1 MISKR
6 IYLNI
11 IVRIVLITVISV
23 ITGFLVANRT
33 NYFYPSSLFLLI
45 IILAINLIVYL
56 NTTNRR
62 IQFFFDA
69 VRNEDSNLSFPSDPR
84 NKSLKELYVSM
95 NNVSRQIQQ
104 LKIEN
109 RQQEQ
114 YFQTLIEHLA
124 IGIITFNKKGF
135 ILHANSPAKLLLSAD
150 ILTHIQQVE
159 RINRQLYQTIKT
171 IRPSERR
178 LVSMPSEKGEI
189 QLSIKASSL
198 KTRDEEL
205 TIVSIQ
211 DIKNELDEKEV
222 DSWMRLIR
230 VLMHEIMNSITPITS
245 LSESLLGIYNHDGI
259 PAQPHEIT
267 EKNIST
273 TLQGLNVIKEQGKGL
288 MSFVESYRK
297 LTRIP
302 KPDSKL
308 FKVSNLFSR
317 IQILYNSLG
326 NSEKIKLTIDLKDP
340 ELELFA
346 DENQISLVLINLL
359 KNAIEAN
366 ADNPESTITIS
377 AGKDPENKPE
387 IRVSDN
393 GHGIPLNLIDEI
405 FVPFFTTRKEG
416 SGIGL
421 SISKQIMLLHG
432 GNLKVRSLPG
442 IETTFCLNF
451 RSE

>member
-23 ITGFLVANRT
+23 ITGFLVAT
-33 NYFYPSSLFLLI
+33 KGNYFYPASLVLLI
-45 IILAINLIVYL
+45 IILAINLIIYL

-69 VRNEDSNLSFPSDPR
+69 VRNEDSNLSFPSDPG
-84 NKSLKELYVSM
+84 NKSLKELYLSM

-124 IGIITFNKKGF
+124 IGIITFNRRGF
-135 ILHANSPAKLLLSAD
+135 ILHANSTAKLLLSTD

-159 RINRQLYQTIKT
+159 RINRQLFQVIKT

-189 QLSIKASSL
+189 QLSIKASAL

-222 DSWMRLIR
+222 DSWMKLIR

-245 LSESLLGIYNHDGI
+245 LSESLLGIYNHEGM

-273 TLQGLNVIKEQGKGL
+273 TLQGLNVIREQGKGL

-302 KPDSKL
+302 QPERNV
-308 FKVSNLFSR
+308 FKVSNLFTR
-317 IQILYNSLG
+317 IQILFNSLD
-326 NSEKIKLTIDLKDP
+326 NSDKIKLTIDLKEP
-340 ELELFA
+340 ELELYA
-346 DENQISLVLINLL
+346 DENLISLVLINLL

-366 ADNPESTITIS
+366 ADNSTGMISVS
-377 AGKDPENKPE
+377 AGKDQENNPV
-387 IRVSDN
+387 ICVTDN
-393 GHGIPLNLIDEI
+393 GPGIPLNQIDEI

-421 SISKQIMLLHG
+421 SISKQIMRLHG

-442 IETTFCLNF
+442 KETIFCMSF

>member
-1 MISKR
+1 
-6 IYLNI
+6 
-11 IVRIVLITVISV
+11 
-23 ITGFLVANRT
+23 
-33 NYFYPSSLFLLI
+33 
-45 IILAINLIVYL
+45 
-56 NTTNRR
+56 
-62 IQFFFDA
+62 
-69 VRNEDSNLSFPSDPR
+69 
-84 NKSLKELYVSM
+84 
-95 NNVSRQIQQ
+95 
-104 LKIEN
+104 
-109 RQQEQ
+109 
-114 YFQTLIEHLA
+114 
-124 IGIITFNKKGF
+124 
-135 ILHANSPAKLLLSAD
+135 
-150 ILTHIQQVE
+150 
-159 RINRQLYQTIKT
+159 
-171 IRPSERR
+171 
-178 LVSMPSEKGEI
+178 MPSEKGEI

-442 IETTFCLNF
+442 KETTFCLNF